1 MSNYVKKGFAM
12 YYVPPN
18 GNSNNSDKNKN
29 ANTTNTDISRNSD
42 KKKKVC
48 LVLRSYVND
57 K

>member
-12 YYVPPN
+12 YHVPPN

-48 LVLRSYVND
+48 LVLRSHVND